1 MRLLSPVAG
10 THTDMISVTRL
21 EHACADAWPAQV
33 DEPLGEWR
41 LRAAGGFTGRAN
53 SALAVGDPGRDLPA
67 ALTAVCEFSHHH
79 AISPLL
85 QTVRGGP
92 VEHALPALGWAPQD
106 DRPAGGE
113 VAVLLG
119 PAVPPVPVPGH
130 RVEVRA
136 EPTPGWWELT
146 VGRQQPTDAET
157 RGPHR
162 RRSGGVRAGHRPR
175 RDPRGRAG
183 SARRRP
189 AVRGAAR
196 RAPATPAHG
205 ARNGPDGRYR
215 HVGRTARRTGLRAA
229 GLGRQPG
236 RAPAL

>member
-1 MRLLSPVAG
+1 
-10 THTDMISVTRL
+10 
-21 EHACADAWPAQV
+21 
-33 DEPLGEWR
+33 
-41 LRAAGGFTGRAN
+41 
-53 SALAVGDPGRDLPA
+53 
-67 ALTAVCEFSHHH
+67 
-79 AISPLL
+79 
-85 QTVRGGP
+85 
-92 VEHALPALGWAPQD
+92 
-106 DRPAGGE
+106 PAGGE

-229 GLGRQPG
+229 GLGRQHG
-236 RAPAL
+236 RAHALRTSGIPRTPPLPLLGAVRGSSEVRTGGRTNDARGGRT